1 MPRTTADPKSIVVRS
16 RVTVSEAQRLRK
28 SAEALNTTM
37 SDVLLRGLALVEAE
51 IEKQKRQAAVEKHPA

>member
-51 IEKQKRQAAVEKHPA
+51 IEQQKRQAAVQNKPA

>member
-1 MPRTTADPKSIVVRS
+1 MARMGRPTDDPKVVQR
-16 RVTVSEAQRLRK
+16 RLRLTVGEDQRLRK

-51 IEKQKRQAAVEKHPA
+51 IEKQKRQAPVEK

>member
-51 IEKQKRQAAVEKHPA
+51 IEQQKRQAAVEKHPA